1 MTGPTSPTPLDPPPP
16 SWLRAAGLVFLV
28 IVVGADVFDGR
39 MDADPWSLVTGLGVA
54 LWGPSIISALRSI
67 RSR

>member
-1 MTGPTSPTPLDPPPP
+1 MTDLPPPLDPPPP

-28 IVVGADVFDGR
+28 IVVAADVYDGR
-39 MDADPWSLVTGLGVA
+39 LDADAWSLVAGLGVA
-54 LWGPSIISALRSI
+54 LWGPSIISALRSL